1 MPPRPL
7 LRALAGCLTGL
18 LALLYVT
25 APTHAGEC
33 RGADMLAEMSASD
46 PAAHAKVRDG
56 AKALE
61 NTEALLWKAEKAG
74 AAPSYLFGTM
84 HLSDAR
90 ITTLPPKVLQALKA
104 SKFLVLE
111 VGDLSPGALAAAML
125 TSPADLVYSDGR
137 TLSAQLSA
145 EEFAKVKTI
154 VASSGMPGDFAN
166 MLKPWLVSTLLSV
179 SDCERKQVAAGRKV
193 LDMKLA
199 EEAKKLALPVKGLE
213 SIEQQLAALSG
224 VPDDQQLQM
233 LRVALKFSDRTDD
246 LMETMVQLYL
256 NRDMG
261 AAMPFQLALAAQMG
275 VPATAFDGFQKLLLT
290 DRNAHMAQKALP
302 MLAEGKAFIA
312 VGALHLPGKGG
323 LVALL
328 REAGYTVTPAE

>member
-1 MPPRPL
+1 MRQRPL
-7 LRALAGCLTGL
+7 FRTLAASMAALAVLSSAG
-18 LALLYVT
+18 AR
-25 APTHAGEC
+25 AGEC
-33 RGADMLAEMSASD
+33 RGADMLAELATSD
-46 PAAHAKVRDG
+46 PAAHGKVRAE

-61 NTEALLWKAEKAG
+61 NTEALLWKVEKAG
-74 AAPSYLFGTM
+74 TPSSYLFGTM
-84 HLSDAR
+84 HLSDVR
-90 ITTLPPKVLQALKA
+90 ITALPPKVLEALSA

-125 TSPADLVYSDGR
+125 TSPADLIYSDGR
-137 TLSAQLSA
+137 TLSGQLTP
-145 EEFAKVKTI
+145 EEFAKVKAI
-154 VASSGMPGDFAN
+154 VTSSGMPGDFAN

-179 SDCERKQVAAGRKV
+179 SECERKQVAAGRKV

-246 LMETMVQLYL
+246 LMETMLQLYL
-256 NRDMG
+256 KRDMG

-290 DRNAHMAQKALP
+290 DRNAHMSKTAQPLLK
-302 MLAEGKAFIA
+302 EGKAFIA

-328 REAGYTVTPAE
+328 REAGYTVTAAE